1 VWGSLPDCVPARRD
15 STGLLGP
22 VLGLLLL
29 LLSATHGAATPL
41 AADLDPQRL
50 IPQGAVE
57 LRGWSRFVAVTALAH
72 DPEGDVWLG
81 TSRGVLRF
89 DGARLESLP
98 LWSGPDPTVADL
110 AFAQGRLHVLTRR
123 GALLEWSG
131 AAWIPRAEGPF
142 RELGTDPVGNLLVA
156 GGRTLLRLDHDQ
168 GVLDVHP
175 ALRGRSGWAMDLK
188 LRQGRT
194 WLLWGPDLDA
204 LKVVS
209 VGSDDAMQVEAG
221 FDFAPDPTQL
231 RRFEVSDDGSR
242 ALWAGGLRLRT
253 ATGAV
258 HALPNGAAVGD
269 DRREW
274 VNRMLFTTDGAL
286 LVCGAAGLLRWSA
299 PEVIEVETAAM
310 PHPLCLDL
318 VEEDGGA
325 VWAGS
330 YNGPAR
336 FSRGLVWQRWL
347 NPGDPKHGQAQMLTP
362 AGQDFWV
369 AARNGLH
376 RFAADGR
383 RLEFRER
390 PGGFM
395 AVAQTLDGQLYASA
409 GSALYVWRDTGW
421 LRVAL
426 TDDGAV
432 IRSLQADPDGA
443 LWVLRTESLERL
455 ARVSDGIDPGTAS
468 MRRVAA
474 LPVRTPSMLAVTRDG
489 RRLLAADALY
499 ELGSEGAGW
508 RLFELA
514 RPLRPTVVLRSLFED
529 SDGDLW
535 IATLGEGL
543 WRWREGRL
551 QRFGSAQGLPGDRY
565 AWVAVAGQGD
575 DAVVYAA
582 PRVADY
588 VDDVGLIAFPRRMA
602 ESATVPWRQL
612 GRREGLIGAPVYND
626 SAPAVQVDRSGQIW
640 IAAAE
645 GLAVL
650 RHQPWSVWS
659 AIERPR
665 VTIWQ
670 AGTRVDHAAERASL
684 RRDVPTR
691 LEVRLPD
698 LPDSR
703 LTLWYRLG
711 EGDWQVSSLP
721 TRVELGVLSPGVNR
735 VELQARRAEGL
746 RSPPLSLALD
756 IPRSLD
762 ELPVVRVALGLT
774 VLTALTAAAVL
785 LQQRWRERWDRE
797 LELSRRL
804 DQLSR
809 FQRLVLACVVQGRTD
824 DERIVKEI
832 GALMEALDL
841 DAWVQRTLL
850 TLRGL
855 GFLIEQADG
864 EWQVAESTLRRLS
877 LGRESLES
885 QLRVGG
891 TVGRYLPLERIGEGG
906 HAVVHRAKGPTGK
919 VCALKLL
926 RGTALTDGELRER
939 LRREAAVLASLEH
952 PGVVRLYDHGPYGA
966 DDYFLALELI
976 PGVSLATA
984 LRHGPYAEAP
994 ARQLLQ
1000 RLREALCAIHA
1011 IGIIHR
1017 DLKPENLM
1025 LRSVTDPVLID
1036 FGLARNLARDTE
1048 LTEIGRFI
1056 GTLQYVAPEQ
1066 CMLDPGV
1073 IGPAADWWA
1082 FGVLAHELLLGY
1094 QPWNLVG
1101 LNEQQQRLVLFHPD
1115 GASRRAYPPDFPA
1128 PWRALIDSCL
1138 ERDPRRRR
1146 PDFSV
1151 LDRPSSTS
1159 IECGA

>member
-1 VWGSLPDCVPARRD
+1 MERD
-15 STGLLGP
+15 SAPAWRPSLYVSGCW
-22 VLGLLLL
+22 LGLLLG
-29 LLSATHGAATPL
+29 GASPALTG
-41 AADLDPQRL
+41 AADLEPQRL
-50 IPQGAVE
+50 IPQNALE
-57 LRGWSRFVAVTALAH
+57 LRGWSRFVAVTALAS
-72 DPEGDVWLG
+72 DPAGDMWLG
-81 TSRGVLRF
+81 SSRGVLRF

-98 LWSGPDPTVADL
+98 LWSGPDTTVADL
-110 AFAQGRLHVLTRR
+110 VFAQGRLHVLTRR
-123 GALLEWSG
+123 GRLLEWSG
-131 AAWIPRAEGPF
+131 ETWIPRAQGPF
-142 RELGTDPVGNLLVA
+142 RELGTDPAGNLLVA
-156 GGRTLLRLDHDQ
+156 GGRTLLRLDGH

-175 ALRGRSGWAMDLK
+175 AVRGRDGWAMDLK
-188 LRQGRT
+188 LRQGRV

-204 LKVVS
+204 LSVS
-209 VGSDDAMQVEAG
+209 SIGPDEVLHRESG
-221 FDFAPDPTQL
+221 FDFAPDPKQL
-231 RRFEVSDDGSR
+231 RRFEVLDDGTR
-242 ALWAGGLRLRT
+242 AIWAGGLRMRT
-253 ATGAV
+253 ATGV
-258 HALPNGAAVGD
+258 HALPASSPVEN

-274 VNRMLFTTDGAL
+274 VNRMVFAADGAL
-286 LVCGAAGLLRWSA
+286 LLCGASGLLRWST
-299 PEVIEVETAAM
+299 PDSIEVETSAL

-336 FSRGLVWQRWL
+336 FSQGLVWQRWL
-347 NPGDPKHGQAQMLTP
+347 NPGDPKHGQAQMLTL

-376 RFAADGR
+376 RFAPDGR

-426 TDDGAV
+426 MDDGAV

-443 LWVLRTESLERL
+443 LWVLRTETLERL
-455 ARVSDGIDPGTAS
+455 ERVSDGIDPGTAS

-499 ELGSEGAGW
+499 ELRSEGAGW

-543 WRWREGRL
+543 WRWRNGRL
-551 QRFGSAQGLPGDRY
+551 QRFESAQGLPGDRY

-602 ESATVPWRQL
+602 ESAMVPWRQL

-645 GLAVL
+645 GLAIL

-721 TRVELGVLSPGVNR
+721 TRVELGVLSPGMNR

-756 IPRSLD
+756 IPRRLD

-804 DQLSR
+804 DPLSR

-824 DERIVKEI
+824 DARIVKEI

-841 DAWVQRTLL
+841 DAWVRHTLL
-850 TLRGL
+850 TLRDL

-891 TVGRYLPLERIGEGG
+891 SVGRYLPLERIGEGG

-926 RGTALTDGELRER
+926 RGTALTDSESRER

-952 PGVVRLYDHGPYGA
+952 PGVVRLYDHGPHGA
-966 DDYFLALELI
+966 DDYFLAMELI

-984 LRHGPYAEAP
+984 LKGQGPYAEAP
-994 ARQLLQ
+994 ARELLQ

-1011 IGIIHR
+1011 KGIVHR
-1017 DLKPENLM
+1017 DVKPENLM

-1094 QPWNLVG
+1094 LPWDLVG
-1101 LNEQQQRLVLFHPD
+1101 LNEQQQWLALLHPD

-1151 LDRPSSTS
+1151 LDRPSNTS
-1159 IECGA
+1159 IEYGA